1 MRTLHFVI
9 RRLLFGPWGWAL
21 YLVSAVPIGAQE
33 TINLPGDDRWLDL
46 RFEEL
51 YRVGALDGGDSEQF
65 GNVAGVG
72 FDSAGNLYVFDGLGQ
87 RIVVV
92 GADGA
97 LVREFGRPGE
107 GPGEFS
113 QPTAFAVGRDGKT
126 VVADVGHHVF
136 HIFAPN
142 GDPGHRAR
150 MSVVYGTLRF
160 DRIVAQP
167 GSNALI
173 AVPSAANDF
182 HVAGGGGPPPPPVSH
197 AIERISLAERQ
208 AETDT
213 VAEPRLY
220 PLDSRNAKAE
230 AQSTPAI
237 RPMLAAF
244 PSMFRGLRRAFTP
257 DLHWSVLPDGR
268 IAYADS
274 SDYAITILAA
284 DGGVVR
290 ILKRPL
296 PPERVTD
303 RTMRAERS
311 RRRMLPDEEVGT
323 GWNMLDARQRLGD
336 LEFFPEIPVIR
347 GLATTWDGRI
357 WVLRRGEEPM
367 SDGPVDVLAPEGRYL
382 GSYRAGE
389 IKMPV
394 AFGPDGLVAFIET
407 DELGVQ
413 TVVVRRVLGL

>member
-1 MRTLHFVI
+1 
-9 RRLLFGPWGWAL
+9 
-21 YLVSAVPIGAQE
+21 
-33 TINLPGDDRWLDL
+33 
-46 RFEEL
+46 
-51 YRVGALDGGDSEQF
+51 
-65 GNVAGVG
+65 
-72 FDSAGNLYVFDGLGQ
+72 
-87 RIVVV
+87 
-92 GADGA
+92 
-97 LVREFGRPGE
+97 
-107 GPGEFS
+107 
-113 QPTAFAVGRDGKT
+113 
-126 VVADVGHHVF
+126 
-136 HIFAPN
+136 
-142 GDPGHRAR
+142 
-150 MSVVYGTLRF
+150 MSVVHGMLRF
-160 DRIVAQP
+160 GRIVAQP
-167 GSNALI
+167 GSNALV
-173 AVPSAANDF
+173 AVPSAAHEY
-182 HVAGGGGPPPPPVSH
+182 HVAGAGGPPPPPVSH

-244 PSMFRGLRRAFTP
+244 PSMFRGLRRAFAP

-274 SDYAITILAA
+274 SDYAIRILAA

-296 PPERVTD
+296 PPEPVTD

-311 RRRMLPDEEVGT
+311 RRRMLPDEEVGA
-323 GWNMLDARQRLGD
+323 GWNMLDARQRFDD

-347 GLATTWDGRI
+347 GLATTWDGHI

-389 IKMPV
+389 IKMPA
-394 AFGPDGLVAFIET
+394 AFGPDRLVAFIEE

-413 TVVVRRVLGL
+413 TVVVKRVLGL